1 MQPGRQDKNHRKV
14 SLTHPCSVFHLL
26 VTFAAQKY
34 SRPWAQKG
42 TIEYFSISEERDW
55 EISTYPESVEL
66 RKKKTST
73 SFMVSNI
80 LHSKVAVT
88 QQSVLT
94 PHRGQ
99 KNTLSCISS
108 SLSHQCLGGCTVNPG
123 FEVGD
128 VSAVCRTA
136 TLQDQLSLLLGQNP
150 EHGDLQGY
158 GLGKGLHKP
167 AHFQRH
173 ETGRFPQNLKTCPG
187 SCEWKW
193 PMPILGATAGDSDE
207 LLMAP

>member
-80 LHSKVAVT
+80 LHSKVAAT

-108 SLSHQCLGGCTVNPG
+108 SLSHQCLGGCAVNPNAG
-123 FEVGD
+123 KTKHKTFL
-128 VSAVCRTA
+128 VCRFPFF
-136 TLQDQLSLLLGQNP
+136 LFSPYCKRRIKECQLSLSPTWPGVLYNPQTTQGILPLRVAPTYSCPIVASLLPLQ
-150 EHGDLQGY
+150 DL
-158 GLGKGLHKP
+158 
-167 AHFQRH
+167 
-173 ETGRFPQNLKTCPG
+173 T
-187 SCEWKW
+187 
-193 PMPILGATAGDSDE
+193 
-207 LLMAP
+207 